1 MDINFIHIELQQILK
16 YIINLFVSFN
26 LIFRLI
32 FVSDIYKITFNL
44 IYIYIYIWTK
54 FKRENIEVLITRE
67 LHNKFLFF
75 QFAMYGSYLI
85 EYYFN

>member
-44 IYIYIYIWTK
+44 IYIYIYI
-54 FKRENIEVLITRE
+54 FGLSLREKILR
-67 LHNKFLFF
+67 F
-75 QFAMYGSYLI
+75 
-85 EYYFN
+85 